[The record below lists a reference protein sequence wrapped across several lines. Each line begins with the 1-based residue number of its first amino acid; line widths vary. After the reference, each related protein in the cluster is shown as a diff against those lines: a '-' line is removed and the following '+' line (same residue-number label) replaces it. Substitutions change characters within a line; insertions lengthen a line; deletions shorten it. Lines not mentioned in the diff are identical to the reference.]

1 MPHLLVTISGHG
13 LGHLAQTGP
22 VLQAMQRRRPDLR
35 LTVVSTLPQSRLRE
49 RIGPAL
55 EPVTRALD
63 FGFLMHDAFRIDHAG
78 SARAYQAFH
87 ADWPA
92 RVRDTA
98 SWLRAQ
104 SVDLVLANAA
114 YLPLAAAAEAG
125 IPALGLS
132 SLNWFDLAGFAFAGQ
147 AWAEPVLAEMLAAYR
162 SAAAFIVLTP
172 GMPMTALGNT
182 LRVGP
187 VARVC
192 APRRAA
198 LRERLALADGE
209 KAVLIAFGGFDRPLP
224 MADWPLEPGV
234 RWLVPS
240 AWGIRHPRV
249 VASDTLGWAF
259 GELVASV
266 DALIGKPGYGT
277 FAEAAC
283 GGTPLLY
290 APRPDWPEQD
300 ALVAWIGEQACARQ
314 VSDADLQAGRLAA
327 PLAALWAQARP
338 TPPLPVGDEQAAEI
352 ILRWL

>member
-1 MPHLLVTISGHG
+1 
-13 LGHLAQTGP
+13 
-22 VLQAMQRRRPDLR
+22 
-35 LTVVSTLPQSRLRE
+35 
-49 RIGPAL
+49 
-55 EPVTRALD
+55 
-63 FGFLMHDAFRIDHAG
+63 
-78 SARAYQAFH
+78 
-87 ADWPA
+87 
-92 RVRDTA
+92 
-98 SWLRAQ
+98 
-104 SVDLVLANAA
+104 
-114 YLPLAAAAEAG
+114 
-125 IPALGLS
+125 
-132 SLNWFDLAGFAFAGQ
+132 
-147 AWAEPVLAEMLAAYR
+147 MLAAYR

-198 LRERLALADGE
+198 LRERLALADGD

-249 VASDTLGWAF
+249 VASDTLGWSF